1 MKKTKLQKEFFRS
14 FYKGNK
20 LLWAATLVMTILIS
34 PINLAFSWLL
44 GEAFDVLTTGDLDRL
59 LTLGRIA
66 LLLVLAEL
74 LLEGLQY
81 RFRAAF
87 VRRAMTQYKS
97 LAFQKLSEKSISAFA
112 REKTGRYISVLTND
126 VTTIETEYL
135 QKFFIMIFYALLL
148 AGTIVMMLWY
158 SPLLAAAA
166 IGLSAIPM
174 VISIVMGGELSKREK
189 AVSDQNEMFVSRV
202 RDLLTGFSVIKS
214 FKAETQ
220 TQELFDQENQCTETV
235 KFHRR
240 WWEYLLTTLQSGCS
254 GVIQFG
260 IVFMGGFLA
269 IRGDITPG
277 TALVMVNLCNFLIQ
291 PLSIIPQYWASWK
304 AARGLICKMAEVTEE
319 NATRSGETI
328 EPVLEKAITMKG
340 VCFGYEEGKT
350 VLKDVDLIMEAGKK
364 YAIVGASGS
373 GKSTLLNLLMGA
385 YESYSGSISID
396 GKELRGIDPNS
407 LYDLMS
413 LIGQNVFLF
422 DNTIRENI
430 TMFRE
435 FPKAEVDSA
444 VARSGLMPVI
454 DVKGEDYHCG
464 ENGVG
469 LSGGER
475 QRISIARSLLRGTPV
490 LMLDEATAALDN
502 QTAFE
507 VTDAILKL
515 DGLTRIVVTHRLEEV
530 LLRQY
535 DEILVLRDGRITEQ
549 GTYESLMAKTGYF
562 YSLYHVCNP

>member
-515 DGLTRIVVTHRLEEV
+515 DGLTRIVVTHRLEEA